1 MRTPP
6 TLVSAYFVCESSQDG
21 S

>member
-1 MRTPP
+1 MRIPP